1 MFHFMKYLTT
11 KIPNLLQFIKYL
23 AVKAVQVVV
32 QARLGE
38 RVTAPRFVKP
48 DGYVLSFVNQN
59 MI

>member
-1 MFHFMKYLTT
+1 MKYLTT

-48 DGYVLSFVNQN
+48 DGYVLSFVNQD